1 MKTAIGFFVITLLS
15 LVAAAPGNAQA
26 SATMQA
32 GCSTG
37 IVSLPAGINGAI
49 KICPPVAAQAPDVAR
64 QLTAIQAAMSSE
76 QAQLA
81 QLTRLVNDMNQVGGP
96 LGAKRQAELLTNVV
110 LRLGNAQTVSGAQ
123 LQQRAS
129 TLSGHF
135 EEVSTQISAAQ
146 SDPAEA
152 AKTKAAIQGETGDAI
167 ARLDFDTVE
176 NQLSDIQATVHAVDK
191 RTQQIQGTV
200 NNIQSDTHQTAQI
213 LEQYQQQQQAAM
225 QQSQETVQKMQQNM
239 LSNPSY
245 FINVHFASPS
255 GTIGGPGIIRFA
267 AIHSTD
273 GALSDAKMQ
282 IVFSLA
288 GQQPWTI
295 DANVPKFQDRSNF
308 SPDTLNV
315 TKLGDH
321 AVVCYSAMDPR
332 VNQRRRWRMSYQVVS
347 QPSPYAAAL
356 AARGTSAQ
364 MARIS
369 PQLAAAMN
377 EVTFQPDSEATLTPD
392 SDVPCQ

>member
-1 MKTAIGFFVITLLS
+1 MKMAFRFLVGALLI
-15 LVAAAPGNAQA
+15 LVAAAGEAQT
-26 SATMQA
+26 SATA

-49 KICPPVAAQAPDVAR
+49 KICPPVAAQSPDLAR
-64 QLTAIQAAMSSE
+64 QLAALQTAMSSQ
-76 QAQLA
+76 QAELD
-81 QLTRLVNDMNQVGGP
+81 QLTRLVKNINQVGGP
-96 LGAKRQAELLTNVV
+96 LGARRQAELLTNVIA
-110 LRLGNAQTVSGAQ
+110 RLGNASSASGTQ

-135 EEVSTQISAAQ
+135 EEVSTQINAAQ

-152 AKTKAAIQGETGDAI
+152 AKTKAALQGETGDAI

-176 NQLSDIQATVHAVDK
+176 NQLSDIQATVHAVDQ

-200 NNIQSDTHQTAQI
+200 NDIQSDTHQTAQI
-213 LEQYQQQQQAAM
+213 LQQYQQQQQAAA
-225 QQSQETVQKMQQNM
+225 QQSQQTLQAMQQNM
-239 LSNPSY
+239 LNNPSY
-245 FINVHFASPS
+245 FINVHFSSSS

-273 GALSDAKMQ
+273 GALTDAKMQ

-308 SPDTLNV
+308 SPNTLNV

-356 AARGTSAQ
+356 AARGGSAQ

-369 PQLAAAMN
+369 PQLAASMSQ
-377 EVTFQPDSEATLTPD
+377 VTFQPDSEATLTPD
-392 SDVPCQ
+392 SDTPCQ